1 MALIYGSN
9 YSIAKLVMPNYI
21 APAGF
26 VALRVITGAV
36 LFFIIYRFFLYEKIK
51 SIRHHIQ
58 LAVASVF
65 GVAANMICFFEGL
78 SRTNPINASVLML
91 FTPIFVVLFV
101 SVVGKKKL
109 KLHRYI
115 GILLACLGAAFLI
128 DAKNF
133 NFSSENSLGDF
144 LIIINALC
152 YGYYLYYVT
161 KLVHIYK
168 PVTIMCHIFLYGAIL
183 VIPYGISAVTDI
195 QWHTFD
201 ATIWWSV
208 VFVLLMVTVMSYLL
222 NAFAIQHASST
233 VVGAYIYLQPL
244 FATIISIFLG
254 TDSLNFIMVFAA
266 LLIFSGVYLAST
278 EFLFGNGKHT
288 ENQQITE

>member
-1 MALIYGSN
+1 MALIYGAN
-9 YSIAKLVMPNYI
+9 YSIAKLVMPDYI
-21 APAGF
+21 QPSVF
-26 VALRVITGAV
+26 VALRVITGAI
-36 LFFIIYRFFLYEKIK
+36 LFFFIYRFFLYEKIQ

-58 LAVASVF
+58 LGVASIF
-65 GVAANMICFFEGL
+65 GVAVNMMCFFEGL
-78 SRTNPINASVLML
+78 ARTNPINASVLML

-101 SVVGKKKL
+101 SIVGKKKL

-128 DAKNF
+128 DVKNF
-133 NFSSENSLGDF
+133 SFSSETSLGDF
-144 LIIINALC
+144 LIIINALS

-168 PVTIMCHIFLYGAIL
+168 PITIMSYIFLYGAIL
-183 VIPYGISAVTDI
+183 VIPYGISSIPDI

-201 ATIWWSV
+201 AAIWWSV
-208 VFVLLMVTVMSYLL
+208 IFVLLLVTVMTYLL
-222 NAFAIQHASST
+222 NAFAIQYASST

-244 FATIISIFLG
+244 LATLISLFLG
-254 TDSLNFIMVFAA
+254 TDSLNWTMILAA

-278 EFLFGNGKHT
+278 ERFLDF
-288 ENQQITE
+288 